1 MAELEEKVAQ
11 PKAPPPEPELPLELP
26 EEEVSEPVVAE
37 EPTSSEEPQGTLPMN
52 QAVEEPAVSQALSA
66 ATTTADTAVWE
77 KEIDDLCRLCE
88 EAIYAAPARASG
100 FF

>member
-1 MAELEEKVAQ
+1 MDH
-11 PKAPPPEPELPLELP
+11 
-26 EEEVSEPVVAE
+26 
-37 EPTSSEEPQGTLPMN
+37 
-52 QAVEEPAVSQALSA
+52 AVEEPAVSTAVSA
-66 ATTTADTAVWE
+66 ATTTVDSAVWE